1 MTREAAIAAAEAAF
15 DSGAFEASLARLVSL
30 PTESQRPGA
39 GPDLRRYLEEAIRPM
54 LEPMGFAHRIVENPR
69 GGGPFLIAE
78 RREEAGPV
86 VLSYGHGDVVPG
98 MAGRWRDG
106 RSPWALDRAGDRLYG
121 RGTADNKGQHLVNLT
136 ALRAAVEARGGRLG
150 FTLRLVIEMGEE
162 AGSLGL
168 HELFVAER
176 EALSADVLIA
186 SDGPRLAPERPTLFM
201 GARGGLSFDLTV
213 DLRAGGRHSGNWGGL
228 IADPMIRLAH
238 ALAAITDARGALR
251 VPEWRPGSLTP
262 AVRAALAEC
271 PVEGFE
277 EGWGEPGLTPSERVF
292 GWNSFAVLAV
302 EHGDPASPVNA
313 IAGRARARCQLRFV
327 VGTDPK
333 EILPALR
340 RHLAREGFADV
351 DVSDSADVAFTATR
365 LDPDAPWARWAAASL
380 ERTTG
385 RRPAILPNLGGSL
398 PNEEFTDTLGM
409 PTIWVPHSYSGCSQ
423 HAPDEHALRPILRE
437 GLAIMAGLWWDLGEG
452 GTPGRA

>member
-15 DSGAFEASLARLVSL
+15 DSGAFEASLARLVAL

-54 LEPMGFAHRIVENPR
+54 LEPMGFTFRILENPR
-69 GGGPFLIAE
+69 SGGPFLIAE

-98 MAGRWRDG
+98 MEGRWRDG
-106 RSPWALDRAGDRLYG
+106 RSPWTLDRAGDRLYG

-136 ALRAAVEARGGRLG
+136 ALEAALRARGGRLG

-168 HELFVAER
+168 HEIFVAER

-186 SDGPRLAPERPTLFM
+186 SDGPRLAPDRPTLFM

-238 ALAAITDARGALR
+238 ALAAIIDARGALR

-277 EGWGEPGLTPSERVF
+277 EGWGEPDLTPSERVF

-302 EHGDPASPVNA
+302 DHGDPASPVNA

-452 GTPGRA
+452 GTPGRP

>member
-1 MTREAAIAAAEAAF
+1 MTREAAIAAAEAIF
-15 DSGAFEASLARLVSL
+15 DTGAFEAALARLVAL

-39 GPDLRRYLEEAIRPM
+39 EPDLRRYLEEAIRRM
-54 LEPMGFAHRIVENPR
+54 LEPMGFALRIVENPR
-69 GGGPFLIAE
+69 RGGPFLIAE
-78 RREEAGPV
+78 RREPEGPV

-98 MAGRWRDG
+98 MEGRWRDG
-106 RSPWALDRAGDRLYG
+106 RSPWSLDRSGDRLYG

-136 ALRAAVEARGGRLG
+136 ALDSVLKARSGRLG

-176 EALSADVLIA
+176 EALAADVLIA
-186 SDGPRLAPERPTLFM
+186 SDGPRLTPDRPTLFM

-251 VPEWRPGSLTP
+251 VPEWRPDSLTP

-302 EHGDPASPVNA
+302 EHGDPAAPVNA

-333 EILPALR
+333 AILPALR
-340 RHLAREGFADV
+340 RHLALEGFTDV
-351 DVSDSADVAFTATR
+351 EVSESADVAFTATR

-452 GTPGRA
+452 RTPPRA